1 MDVPNGGHLKK
12 YFLIAAALVTVL
24 ALMACGASNSASGES
39 PRGTLGDLQDTEEL
53 QTLFNQDDVQIR
65 IVLLLSPT

>member
-12 YFLIAAALVTVL
+12 YLFTAVALAAVL
-24 ALMACGASNSASGES
+24 ALTACGASNAESGEF

-53 QTLFNQDDVQIR
+53 HTLFNQDDGQVR